1 MRVQTDPGVT
11 WPPADT
17 NTAPTGARM
26 VSGTPRSGGTLT
38 ADTSGISDADG
49 MSTATFRE
57 QWIAHD
63 GTNDAD
69 IDEGT
74 ESSYT
79 LTDAEVGKTIKVKVT
94 FIDDEGTSE
103 TLTSAQTTTVAAAP
117 TAMNIGGG
125 SGTEEENSSIV
136 FTVTLGKAAT
146 ATVTVDY
153 ATADVP
159 ARPAT
164 TTRARAER

>member
-1 MRVQTDPGVT
+1 MER
-11 WPPADT
+11 
-17 NTAPTGARM
+17 
-26 VSGTPRSGGTLT
+26 
-38 ADTSGISDADG
+38 
-49 MSTATFRE
+49 
-57 QWIAHD
+57 
-63 GTNDAD
+63 NDAD

-117 TAMNIGGG
+117 TTMNIGGG

-153 ATADVP
+153 ATADGTGAAGDDYTSKSGTLSSARGRP
-159 ARPAT
+159 ARRSRWRSQT
-164 TTRARAER
+164 TTRTRARKHSR